1 MRLRKQVN
9 IDNTFRV
16 LNLNFYDTNNAIVL
30 KKENMAKIKQALK
43 NQDEATYVVD
53 HFNSYVRQQKAIYDS
68 GQRVIL
74 HTKTVIP
81 VHVFLAVGTNRKSY
95 YVYELHDFTQKELQ
109 NMQTASAVSTVAIE
123 INHINSKTNLRELLF
138 QLNDTRYIAD
148 QVLLN
153 FDDETDVALI
163 NAVFDYF
170 HEILARWKLQLFIR
184 MNDKEQKNQ
193 LRSDIIARYK

>member
-30 KKENMAKIKQALK
+30 NRENLDRINQALS
-43 NQDEATYVVD
+43 NQDEVTYVID
-53 HFNSYVRQQKAIYDS
+53 YFNRFTNKQKAIYES
-68 GQRVIL
+68 GQRVML
-74 HTKTVIP
+74 CTKTIIP
-81 VHVFLAVGTNRKSY
+81 VHVFLDVGTNRKSY
-95 YVYELHDFTQKELQ
+95 YVYELHNFTRKELQ
-109 NMQTASAVSTVAIE
+109 NMQTASEVSTVSIE
-123 INHINSKTNLRELLF
+123 VNHINHETNLRDLLF

-148 QVLLN
+148 QVLFN

-170 HEILARWKLQLFIR
+170 HEILARWKLQLFIH

-193 LRSDIIARYK
+193 LRLSIIERYK

>member
-30 KKENMAKIKQALK
+30 NKENLAKIDQALS
-43 NQDEATYVVD
+43 NQEEVTYVIN
-53 HFNSYVRQQKAIYDS
+53 HFNSFTKQQKAIYES

-74 HTKTVIP
+74 WTKTVIP
-81 VHVFLAVGTNRKSY
+81 IQVFLDVGTNRNSY
-95 YVYELHDFTQKELQ
+95 YVYELHNFNNKELQ
-109 NMQTASAVSTVAIE
+109 NMQTASEVSTVSIE
-123 INHINSKTNLRELLF
+123 VNHINHETDLRELLF

-163 NAVFDYF
+163 HAVFDYF

-184 MNDKEQKNQ
+184 MNDNEQKNR
-193 LRSDIIARYK
+193 LRLEIIDRYK

>member
-1 MRLRKQVN
+1 
-9 IDNTFRV
+9 
-16 LNLNFYDTNNAIVL
+16 
-30 KKENMAKIKQALK
+30 
-43 NQDEATYVVD
+43 
-53 HFNSYVRQQKAIYDS
+53 
-68 GQRVIL
+68 
-74 HTKTVIP
+74 
-81 VHVFLAVGTNRKSY
+81 
-95 YVYELHDFTQKELQ
+95 
-109 NMQTASAVSTVAIE
+109 MQTASAVSTVAIE

>member
-16 LNLNFYDTNNAIVL
+16 LNLNFYDTNSAIVL
-30 KKENMAKIKQALK
+30 NKENLDRVNQALA
-43 NQDEATYVVD
+43 NQDEVTYVID
-53 HFNSYVRQQKAIYDS
+53 HFNSFTKQHKAIYES

-74 HTKTVIP
+74 RTKTIIP
-81 VHVFLAVGTNRKSY
+81 VQVFLDVGTNRKSY
-95 YVYELHDFTQKELQ
+95 YVYELHNFTSKELQ
-109 NMQTASAVSTVAIE
+109 NMQTASEVSTVSIE
-123 INHINSKTNLRELLF
+123 VNHINHETNLRDLLF

-148 QVLLN
+148 QVLFN

-184 MNDKEQKNQ
+184 INDKEQKNQ
-193 LRSDIIARYK
+193 LRLSIIERYK

>member
-30 KKENMAKIKQALK
+30 NKENLAKVDRALA
-43 NQDEATYVVD
+43 NQDKVTYVID
-53 HFNSYVRQQKAIYDS
+53 QFNSFTKQQRLIYDS
-68 GQRVIL
+68 DQRVIL
-74 HTKTVIP
+74 RTETVIP
-81 VHVFLAVGTNRKSY
+81 VHVFLDVGTNRKSY
-95 YVYELHDFTQKELQ
+95 YVYELHDFTQKELH
-109 NMQTASAVSTVAIE
+109 NMQTASEVSTVAIE
-123 INHINSKTNLRELLF
+123 VNHINHETNLRELLF

-153 FDDETDVALI
+153 FDDETDTVFI

-184 MNDKEQKNQ
+184 MNDEKQKNR
-193 LRSDIIARYK
+193 LRLEIIDRYK